1 MSSDEIQEWP
11 EVGELV
17 LAYAKKITGHGINVT
32 LEEYEDI
39 PGFLHISEVATGWV
53 KNIGRFITVNQK
65 IVLKVTRVN
74 ERRGEIDL
82 SLRQVGSEERKKK
95 LISIKRYD
103 KSRSIFDSM
112 QMKLKITDD
121 EKENYFQIV
130 EDEFEYIYD
139 GLEGLVKNGESA
151 FKKLGIPDK
160 VIDSLKTISKDKIVI
175 PLVNVTGTMEIT
187 SLEPD
192 GVNLIKDILT
202 NVNKTKSKVNNV
214 EIYYLGAPKY
224 KITAFSENYKKA
236 EKILSASVE
245 KIEKSLHNKGK
256 FSFTKN
262 K

>member
-17 LAYAKKITGHGINVT
+17 LAFTRKVTKHGVNVI
-32 LEEYEDI
+32 LEEYEDM

-74 ERRGEIDL
+74 EGRGEIDL
-82 SLRQVGSEERKKK
+82 SLRQVGTEERKKK

-103 KSRSIFDSM
+103 KSSAIFDSM

-121 EKENYFQIV
+121 DKENYFQMV
-130 EDEFEYIYD
+130 EDEFEFAYN
-139 GLEGLVKNGESA
+139 GLESLVKNGESA
-151 FKKLGIPDK
+151 FKNLDMPDK
-160 VIDSLKTISKDKIVI
+160 IVDMLKTISKDKIII
-175 PLVNVTGTMEIT
+175 PLVSVTGTMEIT
-187 SLEPD
+187 SLEAD
-192 GVNLIKDILT
+192 GVNLIKRILT
-202 NVNKTKSKVNNV
+202 DINKTKSKTNNV

-224 KITAFSENYKKA
+224 KITAFSEKYKKA
-236 EKILSASVE
+236 EKILASSVE

>member
-1 MSSDEIQEWP
+1 
-11 EVGELV
+11 
-17 LAYAKKITGHGINVT
+17 
-32 LEEYEDI
+32 
-39 PGFLHISEVATGWV
+39 
-53 KNIGRFITVNQK
+53 
-65 IVLKVTRVN
+65 
-74 ERRGEIDL
+74 
-82 SLRQVGSEERKKK
+82 
-95 LISIKRYD
+95 
-103 KSRSIFDSM
+103 
-112 QMKLKITDD
+112 MKLKITDD

-130 EDEFEYIYD
+130 EEEFEFIYD

-151 FKKLGIPDK
+151 FKKLDIPDK

-236 EKILSASVE
+236 EKILSSSVE
-245 KIEKSLHNKGK
+245 QIEKSLHKKGK

>member
-1 MSSDEIQEWP
+1 M
-11 EVGELV
+11 
-17 LAYAKKITGHGINVT
+17 T
-32 LEEYEDI
+32 
-39 PGFLHISEVATGWV
+39 
-53 KNIGRFITVNQK
+53 
-65 IVLKVTRVN
+65 
-74 ERRGEIDL
+74 
-82 SLRQVGSEERKKK
+82 
-95 LISIKRYD
+95 IKRYE

-112 QMKLKITDD
+112 QIKLKITDD
-121 EKENYFQIV
+121 EKENYFQIM
-130 EDEFEYIYD
+130 EDEFEFIYD
-139 GLEGLVKNGESA
+139 GLVGLVKNEESA
-151 FKKLGIPDK
+151 FKLGIPDK
-160 VIDSLKTISKDKIVI
+160 VIDSLKTISKDKIII

>member
-1 MSSDEIQEWP
+1 MPI
-11 EVGELV
+11 
-17 LAYAKKITGHGINVT
+17 Y
-32 LEEYEDI
+32 
-39 PGFLHISEVATGWV
+39 
-53 KNIGRFITVNQK
+53 
-65 IVLKVTRVN
+65 
-74 ERRGEIDL
+74 
-82 SLRQVGSEERKKK
+82 
-95 LISIKRYD
+95 
-103 KSRSIFDSM
+103 
-112 QMKLKITDD
+112 
-121 EKENYFQIV
+121 YFQIV
-130 EDEFEYIYD
+130 EEEFEFIYD

-151 FKKLGIPDK
+151 FKKLDIPDK

-236 EKILSASVE
+236 EKILSSSVE
-245 KIEKSLHNKGK
+245 KIEKSLHKKGK
-256 FSFTKN
+256 FSFTRN